1 MGFALEISFPP
12 DFFLRYDEGRIAENP
27 TPMKKSLLTAGSVL
41 AALLFVVP
49 GIANTGSDTRPEF
62 FFTRLAYGNG
72 GGPARTPQ
80 LGIRCSDLAPGE
92 GGTRYGGG
100 WATDFPASDCKF
112 MWGVERLTSVR
123 VFDKSPHVV
132 SALDPE
138 LYKYPYLYI
147 VEPSRMYLTGEE
159 AKAIREYLLR
169 GGFLHVDDFWGL
181 RQRAILEEEMGK
193 IFPDRPPVKLELKHE
208 VFHSFFDVDQIM
220 QIPNVSRACNG
231 QPTWEQASETDPMI
245 FGISDDTG
253 RLMVLITYNSDLGDA
268 WEWMDNPCY
277 PEKYSGQAYR
287 MGINFI
293 VYAMS
298 H

>member
-1 MGFALEISFPP
+1 MF
-12 DFFLRYDEGRIAENP
+12 
-27 TPMKKSLLTAGSVL
+27 MKKSLLTMGSVF
-41 AALLFVVP
+41 AAMLFVIP
-49 GIANTGSDTRPEF
+49 GVANIESDNAPEF

-72 GGPARTPQ
+72 YGPARTPNIN
-80 LGIRCSDLAPGE
+80 IRCEDLAAGE

-112 MWGVERLTSVR
+112 MWGVERLTGVR
-123 VFDKSPHVV
+123 VYDKSPHVV
-132 SALDPE
+132 SAMDPE
-138 LYKYPYLYI
+138 LFNYPYLYI

-159 AKAIREYLLR
+159 AKNIREYLSR
-169 GGFLHVDDFWGL
+169 GGFLHVDDFWG
-181 RQRAILEEEMGK
+181 REERAVLEEEMGK
-193 IFPDRPPVKLELKHE
+193 IFPDRPMVRLDLKHE
-208 VFHSFFDVDQIM
+208 VFHTFFDVDQVM

-231 QPTWEQASETDPMI
+231 MPTWERPSETEPMI
-245 FGISDDTG
+245 FGISDDDG

-277 PEKYSGQAYR
+277 PEMFSGQAYR